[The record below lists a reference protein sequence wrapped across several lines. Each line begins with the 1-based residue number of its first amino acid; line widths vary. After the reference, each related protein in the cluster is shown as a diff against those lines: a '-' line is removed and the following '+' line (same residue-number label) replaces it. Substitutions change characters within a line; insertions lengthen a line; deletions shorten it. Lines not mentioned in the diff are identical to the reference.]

1 MKMMRV
7 VVVLVLVAVLGL
19 SWPGAISLA
28 QEVLTN
34 DSVIQMLKAGLPE
47 GVVISKIKSTASKF
61 DLKTDSLVSLKKA
74 GVSDKVLEAMMAAGS
89 GAPATAA
96 ATPAPP
102 APALAAGALKTQD
115 VVYQLIGDKYVE
127 LMPLAAS
134 METNF
139 AFFQSKSEIVLPGR
153 KAQYRTTEKTPVFL
167 TTYAPTEAPM
177 VKFKPGDDHDDR
189 NLKFSSGAFMPF
201 GGSQKTGVR
210 NDDKIPITTERDPRG
225 FYRVKPS
232 APLPPGEYGF
242 VVTTGFSMGTG
253 KIFEFGVD

>member
-1 MKMMRV
+1 MKMTRV
-7 VVVLVLVAVLGL
+7 VLALALVGAVCL
-19 SWPGAISLA
+19 SPPASTSIA

-34 DSVIQMLKAGLPE
+34 DSVIEMVKAGLPE
-47 GVVISKIKSTASKF
+47 AVVITKIKSTPAKF
-61 DLKTDSLVSLKKA
+61 DLKTDSLVNLKKA

-89 GAPATAA
+89 PAAGAPA
-96 ATPAPP
+96 APP
-102 APALAAGALKTQD
+102 PPALATATLKTQD
-115 VVYQLIGDKYVE
+115 VVYQVIGDKYVE
-127 LMPLAAS
+127 LIPTSANL
-134 METNF
+134 ETNI

-177 VKFKPGDDHDDR
+177 VRLKPGDDHDDR

-201 GGSQKTGVR
+201 GGTQKTGVR
-210 NDDKIPITTERDPRG
+210 NEDKITVTTERDPRG

-242 VVTTGFSMGTG
+242 VVATGFSMGTG
-253 KIFEFGVD
+253 RIFEFGVD

>member
-1 MKMMRV
+1 MKTMRV
-7 VVVLVLVAVLGL
+7 ALGLVLVAAMCLAVPA
-19 SWPGAISLA
+19 SVSLA

-34 DSVIQMLKAGLPE
+34 DSVIQMVKAGLPE
-47 GVVISKIKSTASKF
+47 AVVIAKIKSTATKF
-61 DLKTDSLVSLKKA
+61 DLKTDSLVNLKKA
-74 GVSDKVLEAMMAAGS
+74 GVSDKVLETMVAAGS
-89 GAPATAA
+89 PSTAS

-102 APALAAGALKTQD
+102 TPALAAGALKMQD

-127 LMPLAAS
+127 LMPLSAS

-153 KAQYRTTEKTPVFL
+153 KAQYRTGEKTPVFL

-177 VKFKPGDDHDDR
+177 VKFKAGDDHDDR

-201 GGSQKTGVR
+201 GGTQKTGVR
-210 NDDKIPITTERDPRG
+210 NEDKIAVTTERDPRG

>member
-1 MKMMRV
+1 MKIMRV
-7 VVVLVLVAVLGL
+7 VLGLVLVTAVCL
-19 SWPGAISLA
+19 SLPGATSLA

-34 DSVIQMLKAGLPE
+34 DSVVQMIKAGLPE
-47 GVVISKIKSTASKF
+47 AVVIAKIKSTATKF
-61 DLKTDSLVSLKKA
+61 DLKTDSLVNLKKA
-74 GVSDKVLEAMMAAGS
+74 GVSDKVLEAMMGAGS
-89 GAPATAA
+89 PTTAGAA
-96 ATPAPP
+96 PAPP
-102 APALAAGALKTQD
+102 APALTAGALKSQD

-127 LMPLAAS
+127 LMPLSAS

-153 KAQYRTTEKTPVFL
+153 KAQYRTTEKSPVFL
-167 TTYAPTEAPM
+167 TSYAPTEAPM
-177 VKFKPGDDHDDR
+177 VKFKPGDAHDDR

-201 GGSQKTGVR
+201 GGTQKTGVR
-210 NDDKIPITTERDPRG
+210 NDDKIPVTTERDQRG
-225 FYRVKPS
+225 FYRVKPT

>member
-1 MKMMRV
+1 MKIMRV
-7 VVVLVLVAVLGL
+7 VLGLVLVTAVCL
-19 SWPGAISLA
+19 SLPGATSLA

-34 DSVIQMLKAGLPE
+34 DSVVQMVKAGLPE
-47 GVVISKIKSTASKF
+47 AVVIAKIKSTATKF
-61 DLKTDSLVSLKKA
+61 DLKTDSLVNLKKA
-74 GVSDKVLEAMMAAGS
+74 GVSDKVLEAMMGAGS
-89 GAPATAA
+89 PTTASA
-96 ATPAPP
+96 APAPP

-127 LMPLAAS
+127 LMPLSAS

-153 KAQYRTTEKTPVFL
+153 KAQYRTAEKAPVFL

-201 GGSQKTGVR
+201 GGTQKTGVR
-210 NDDKIPITTERDPRG
+210 NDDKIPVTTERDPRG
-225 FYRVKPS
+225 FYRVRPS

>member
-1 MKMMRV
+1 MKSTRV
-7 VVVLVLVAVLGL
+7 ALGLVLMAVLCL
-19 SWPGAISLA
+19 SLPVAISLA

-34 DSVIQMLKAGLPE
+34 DSVIQMIKAGLPE
-47 GVVISKIKSTASKF
+47 AVVIAKIKSTATKF

-74 GVSDKVLEAMMAAGS
+74 GVSDKVLEAMVSAGS
-89 GAPATAA
+89 GSPAA
-96 ATPAPP
+96 AGPAQAPP
-102 APALAAGALKTQD
+102 TPALAAGRLKTQD

-127 LMPLAAS
+127 LLPLSAS

-201 GGSQKTGVR
+201 GGTQKTGVR
-210 NDDKIPITTERDPRG
+210 NDDKIAVTTERDPRG

>member
-1 MKMMRV
+1 MKTMRV
-7 VVVLVLVAVLGL
+7 ALILMVAISL
-19 SWPGAISLA
+19 SLPGAISLA

-34 DSVIQMLKAGLPE
+34 DSVIQMVKAGLPE
-47 GVVISKIKSTASKF
+47 AVVIAKIKSTATKF

-74 GVSDKVLEAMMAAGS
+74 GVSDKVLEAMVSAGS
-89 GAPATAA
+89 GSPAA
-96 ATPAPP
+96 AGAAPAPP

-127 LMPLAAS
+127 LMPLSANV
-134 METNF
+134 ETNF

-153 KAQYRTTEKTPVFL
+153 KAQYRTAEKTPVFL

-201 GGSQKTGVR
+201 GGTQKTGVR
-210 NDDKIPITTERDPRG
+210 NEDKIAVTTERDPRG